1 MHLYLSYHMDT
12 ERNTIAILNSGSLQ
26 LLKSTEVPQNKIPEA
41 LKELLEA
48 VGTKT
53 EAWDQRLNAWV
64 PVSVKSEEK
73 KA

>member
-1 MHLYLSYHMDT
+1 MNP

-26 LLKSTEVPQNKIPEA
+26 LLKSTEVPQNKIPDA

-53 EAWDQRLNAWV
+53 EAWDQVRDMWV
-64 PVSVKSEEK
+64 PVPVKSEEK